1 MKFSQINHPPILFG
15 PTPFWHLRVA
25 QLGVQIM
32 PTTLILETPRPP
44 PPPPTTLPPPPPPD
58 FWTFLRLSVLCKLT
72 TNLFQGSHETQHEA
86 INKPLKSRFVIFFL
100 FYCMYIFI
108 SVILIF
114 RNQVRYMM
122 LNGCNFWCTR
132 IQFNSFIDF
141 STIYSIVILTSDLS
155 CYWLKG
161 YVLSCAK

>member
-1 MKFSQINHPPILFG
+1 MLLEKGGKKKEFIWAYSFMKFAQNNHPPILFG

-32 PTTLILETPRPP
+32 PTTLILDIPA
-44 PPPPTTLPPPPPPD
+44 PPPPD

-122 LNGCNFWCTR
+122 LNGCNF
-132 IQFNSFIDF
+132 
-141 STIYSIVILTSDLS
+141 
-155 CYWLKG
+155 
-161 YVLSCAK
+161 